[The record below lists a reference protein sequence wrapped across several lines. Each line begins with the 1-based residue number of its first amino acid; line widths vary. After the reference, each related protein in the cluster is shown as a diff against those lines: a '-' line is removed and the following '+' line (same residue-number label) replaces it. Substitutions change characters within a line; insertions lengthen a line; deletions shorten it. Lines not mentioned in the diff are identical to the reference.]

1 MQDGLSIIIPTKER
15 GNVLNRTLEAAFN
28 ATIQITSEIIIVN
41 DSKTTAPKID
51 PKYSDRVKVI
61 NNPKSGV
68 ASARNFG
75 VNNAT
80 YSNLLFLDDDIIISQ
95 ENINKLMQTVKHYP
109 SCAINFNWI
118 YPSELTEK
126 IKTTQF
132 GRYLTTNGFTSLK
145 GWSDNLI
152 WDDLKIF
159 EVDLVAS
166 YFLFITK
173 SDFKIVGGYNENFP
187 HAGAED
193 FDFAMRLKKTG
204 VKGLCDPL
212 SMVLHNEEDRVNL
225 FPWLQRKER
234 SAETRKIAVSL
245 GYKEMAINSPASKIQ
260 LYRSIYF
267 FKPVFLFTLKIIP
280 NIKSL
285 DFLYFRIINILLG
298 AYLYKGYF
306 KGK

>member
-1 MQDGLSIIIPTKER
+1 MLDELSIIIPTKER
-15 GNVLNRTLEAAFN
+15 GNVFNRTLEAAFN
-28 ATIQITSEIIIVN
+28 ATIQITSEIIIIN

-75 VNNAT
+75 VKNSS

-95 ENINKLMQTVKHYP
+95 ENINKLMQNVKNYP
-109 SCAINFNWI
+109 NCALNFNWI
-118 YPSELTEK
+118 YPPELTEK
-126 IKTTQF
+126 IETTQF
-132 GRYLTTNGFTSLK
+132 GRYLTSNGFTSLK
-145 GWSDNLI
+145 GWSDKLK

-173 SDFKIVGGYNENFP
+173 TDFKIVGGYNENFP

-225 FPWLQRKER
+225 LPWLQRKER

-245 GYKEMAINSPASKIQ
+245 GYKEMAINSSTSKIQ
-260 LYRSIYF
+260 LYKLIYF
-267 FKPVFLFTLKIIP
+267 FKLFLLFILKTVP
-280 NIKSL
+280 NIRAF
-285 DFLYFRIINILLG
+285 DFFYFRIINILLG
-298 AYLYKGYF
+298 SYLNQGYF
-306 KGK
+306 KEK